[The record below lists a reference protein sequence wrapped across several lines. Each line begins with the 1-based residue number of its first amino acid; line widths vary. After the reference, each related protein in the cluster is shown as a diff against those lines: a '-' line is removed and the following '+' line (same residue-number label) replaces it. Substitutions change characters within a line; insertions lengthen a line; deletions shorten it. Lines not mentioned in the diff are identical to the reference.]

1 MIRLYYS
8 SKNPCTVAIP
18 PVGVQFTPQCIIS
31 PDFSEPSAKLQILFV
46 FQRPKKKK
54 VRKVLEDN
62 RKMHSIQIFFVIFPL
77 EKLLSLGN
85 EKKSKLSFCISLV
98 YS

>member
-8 SKNPCTVAIP
+8 SKNPCTAALP

-31 PDFSEPSAKLQILFV
+31 PGFLPELTAKIQILFV

-54 VRKVLEDN
+54 
-62 RKMHSIQIFFVIFPL
+62 S
-77 EKLLSLGN
+77 
-85 EKKSKLSFCISLV
+85 EKKFGR
-98 YS
+98 